1 MPHAAVPPEI
11 SGESDS
17 RETNAR
23 LRERDVFMT
32 EQEYLSAVREA
43 RAHIDRGG
51 EEELRK
57 GERGLAALRKIYPKR
72 LPYIAAEAA
81 LMLARGAD
89 VESCRAVIDFTIQEF
104 HPQEGLSDLFEL
116 KSRTYEENAPERRQ
130 LRFIS
135 EFYRT
140 GALPQEPRLVFAE
153 MRRAFL
159 AGEMDADALHTFAI
173 ACYAA
178 RNTLLSAVLMLAWC
192 RQTDCIE
199 SYGDHVLLDAG
210 QPYAHPAY
218 SGNFSYLARMLTDG
232 KAYTFLL
239 LDDLAGDPADID
251 VLAAALHLLGQN
263 TILLR
268 ECDAVSTVQDERAYA
283 LQCIQE
289 AESVRNDIVITVG
302 RCRDASGAI
311 IDAVPAVIRL
321 LTQSISQEAPLI
333 VFARDG
339 RMGELHRRTAL
350 AGEIQRLSHCLPPSF
365 SYGFSFAWVG
375 DYLKYISYLYG
386 ESVENLLAAPP
397 SCDFSIVIPVRNS
410 AKTLRST
417 LATCL
422 AMDYTGSYEIVI
434 SDNSDADC
442 TAIYDLCMELDDPHI
457 RYYRTPVPLAL
468 DKSFEYAY
476 LHARGDF
483 IFSIGADDGVYP
495 WTLRYLQKALA
506 DHPNEY
512 LFGWRR
518 ALFLWPGLLEHERSY
533 LRVFLYEEGVS
544 KPYTLFGL
552 SAQLDDTIERID
564 DGFYELPLFYIN
576 SGFRRSYLQVLLN
589 RTGRILDGVSQD
601 SYMGTVN
608 LLVNK
613 HFIRINAPL
622 TLAGMSGS
630 SIGAG
635 SLHFKTDVAAASAS
649 VMRKKGAQEQHSEY
663 VLRDM
668 ELSVPYIDTADKVGF
683 YISLARLQEMGV
695 TDLRLPEEAYFSYFV
710 RNMYV
715 SDLQFE
721 RFFGMMFYG
730 ASLCS
735 TVNPYQC
742 EAFYKN
748 ICANPKQVEDPEPEL
763 FSAYETGY
771 SAENEQLT
779 LDARDFDCRN
789 IADAVALTAR
799 ILHL

>member
-1 MPHAAVPPEI
+1 
-11 SGESDS
+11 
-17 RETNAR
+17 
-23 LRERDVFMT
+23 MT